1 MESFSLFAEI
11 MRAGVNI
18 ATLTDNQIYKA
29 GNTDFPQLVYSLTVM
44 SRANEELQTKS
55 MRVGAAWANKR
66 KNAASTEAHRNL
78 PSVAKA
84 VG

>member
-29 GNTDFPQLVYSLTVM
+29 GSTDFPQLVYSLTVM
-44 SRANEELQTKS
+44 SRANEEFKTKS
-55 MRVGAAWANKR
+55 IRVGAAWANKGKTPAPR
-66 KNAASTEAHRNL
+66 S
-78 PSVAKA
+78 
-84 VG
+84 